1 MPNLAA
7 NMSGTRALSAT
18 AEGSLVFIIYSGS
31 EIHLPVSVPGKGLY
45 GSFKYVQCR
54 MDSSVH
60 VSDSFLSVLIIGPR
74 VCMLLRLCVR
84 VGGHYTVL
92 VPCNVELLV

>member
-31 EIHLPVSVPGKGLY
+31 EIHLRVSVPGKGLY

-54 MDSSVH
+54 IDSSVH
-60 VSDSFLSVLIIGPR
+60 VSDSFLSVLNIGPH
-74 VCMLLRLCVR
+74 VYMLLRLCV
-84 VGGHYTVL
+84 
-92 VPCNVELLV
+92 